1 MLSFDAWGTEATHFL
16 HEWRGEHK
24 GVTIPLHTSAIEGL
38 WNILRRTGVG
48 DALQDPPKVSLQLL
62 RQHDAQERG
71 FLAQVQLPG
80 ARLVEACRLRPVL

>member
-48 DALQDPPKVSLQLL
+48 DARYRTRRRSPCSFSDNTTPRNGASSPKYSSP
-62 RQHDAQERG
+62 E
-71 FLAQVQLPG
+71 PG
-80 ARLVEACRLRPVL
+80 S